1 MLIDGD
7 VAKFTEISKDADVLI
22 DFWAPWCHPCK
33 AIEEQLRILNN
44 KYPYLA
50 ILRVNV
56 DENAVFASEYYV
68 KNIPT
73 MIWVRRGDVP
83 QALTGFHTADAIAK
97 KIGI

>member
-22 DFWAPWCHPCK
+22 DFWASWCHPCK
-33 AIEEQLRILNN
+33 AIEEQLKILNN

-68 KNIPT
+68 RNIPT

>member
-44 KYPYLA
+44 KYPDLA

-68 KNIPT
+68 RNIPT

-83 QALTGFHTADAIAK
+83 QALTGFHTADAVAK